1 MLITDKIPSCIY
13 EALSLHGV
21 DADKIMLA
29 TYCDMNADHVFCD
42 TYVFATLD
50 MLYVVS
56 GSGGLE
62 SEGQGI
68 GKLESV
74 WREESL
80 PIP

>member
-50 MLYVVS
+50 IAS
-56 GSGGLE
+56 
-62 SEGQGI
+62 I
-68 GKLESV
+68 
-74 WREESL
+74 
-80 PIP
+80 